1 MTPESDG
8 CAARAYVSVSFRRRR
23 RARRPVTVCAL
34 AILTGVVGAVVA
46 LPSANAFDF
55 PSAVR
60 LAPDCVARVNEA
72 ALTAMARTNPIGQI
86 MVVGDPAV
94 FDPRLLQV
102 TVRVFGPRTE
112 IYAVDVVVDH
122 ACRVLSASTRLE
134 TNDWP
139 SR

>member
-1 MTPESDG
+1 M
-8 CAARAYVSVSFRRRR
+8 
-23 RARRPVTVCAL
+23 
-34 AILTGVVGAVVA
+34 AILTSVVGAVVA
-46 LPSANAFDF
+46 LPSANAFF
-55 PSAVR
+55 PSAVK

-86 MVVGDPAV
+86 MVVGYPAV
-94 FDPRLLQV
+94 FDPRLLRV

-112 IYAVDVVVDH
+112 IYAVDVAIDH
-122 ACRVLSASTRLE
+122 VCRVLSASTRLE